1 MTLNLHAAPLHRR
14 PAPRRPLRW
23 RTAACALLAAT
34 SLSACLADAA
44 LAATTPASAPAGDT
58 SLVGAPKRGREA
70 VARRARAQAATA
82 AAVAA
87 AQSEPAAVVQTP
99 VNEQTVRVD
108 LGGGGASRSL
118 TLPRG
123 KSAVIELPVDAR
135 DVVVSNPKVAEVILS
150 TPRRVYLLGQTA
162 GQTDAVFFDGTGRQ
176 LLRLEVRV
184 DQDVSGIAQTL
195 GRMLP
200 GSQLH
205 VEAVNDSVIL
215 SGQVPDAASA
225 DKAVRVA
232 GGFVSKPDNVINM
245 LSIAGPEQVMLK
257 VRIVEVNRSIIKQL
271 GFNLSTLVGQTG
283 MNQYLAGISPT
294 YGVNGALMGGLTGG
308 YQINTTSQPELP
320 CAAGNCVVHGPT
332 SGYSNWNTAVP
343 ATTAGS
349 TGVNQAKAMIQA
361 FERVGLVRTLAEPN
375 VTAISGESAK
385 FLAGG
390 EFPVPVSQDSSGR
403 ITVEFK
409 QYGVGLGFSPVV
421 LGPGRISLKVST
433 EVSEISSLNAFS
445 ASGSSSGSTLVIPGL
460 NVRRVETTVELP
472 SGGALM
478 LAGLLQNTTKQTL
491 DALPGLMELPVIGS
505 LFRSR
510 DFLNNQ
516 SELVVIITPYLVKG
530 TSPDQ
535 LATPADGLVMAS
547 DFETDLLGHLNS
559 GFSKPAA
566 GATYQGPFGY
576 VVE

>member
-1 MTLNLHAAPLHRR
+1 MVVLATGVSDLAAAAPTGD
-14 PAPRRPLRW
+14 PPL
-23 RTAACALLAAT
+23 
-34 SLSACLADAA
+34 
-44 LAATTPASAPAGDT
+44 AGT
-58 SLVGAPKRGREA
+58 PKRGREA
-70 VARRARAQAATA
+70 VTRRPRA
-82 AAVAA
+82 AAI
-87 AQSEPAAVVQTP
+87 PATQVSSTTDPAPVVQP
-99 VNEQTVRVD
+99 PQSEQTVRVD

-118 TLPRG
+118 MLPRG

-135 DVVVSNPKVAEVILS
+135 DVVVANPKVAEVILS
-150 TPRRVYLLGQTA
+150 TPRRVYLLGQSA
-162 GQTDAVFFDGTGRQ
+162 GQTDAVFFDGGGRQ

-184 DQDVSGIAQTL
+184 DQDVSAIAQTL

-200 GSQLH
+200 GSQLR
-205 VEAVNDSVIL
+205 VEAVNDNVIV

-232 GGFVSKPDNVINM
+232 GGFVAKPENVINM
-245 LSIAGPEQVMLK
+245 ISIAGPEQVMLK

-283 MNQYLAGISPT
+283 ANQYLAGISPT
-294 YGVNGALMGGLTGG
+294 FGVNGALMGGLTGG
-308 YQINTTSQPELP
+308 YQINTTLQPQLTVP
-320 CAAGNCVVHGPT
+320 CASGSCAQVVHGPT
-332 SGYSNWNTAVP
+332 SGIANWNTAVP
-343 ATTAGS
+343 TATAGS
-349 TGVNQAKAMIQA
+349 TGVNQAKALIEA

-390 EFPVPVSQDSSGR
+390 EFPVPASQDSSGR

-445 ASGSSSGSTLVIPGL
+445 ASGGSSGATLVIPGL

-478 LAGLLQNTTKQTL
+478 LAGLLQNTTRQTL
-491 DALPGLMELPVIGS
+491 DAVTGLMELPILGP

-516 SELVVIITPYLVKG
+516 SELVVIITPYLVKP
-530 TSPDQ
+530 TSPDK
-535 LATPADGLVMAS
+535 LSTPADGLVIAS
-547 DFETDLLGHLNS
+547 DFETDLLGRLNS
-559 GFSKPAA
+559 GFSKPSA
-566 GATYQGPFGY
+566 GATYQGPYGY

>member
-1 MTLNLHAAPLHRR
+1 VTLNLHPAPLVRR
-14 PAPRRPLRW
+14 PVPGNPARW
-23 RTAACALLAAT
+23 RTVICALLAAM
-34 SLSACLADAA
+34 SLSVGLLETTAAAAPGSDSA
-44 LAATTPASAPAGDT
+44 LAGT
-58 SLVGAPKRGREA
+58 PKRGREA

-82 AAVAA
+82 AAAA
-87 AQSEPAAVVQTP
+87 SAQPDPTSAVQTP

-162 GQTDAVFFDGTGRQ
+162 GQTDAVFFDGSGRQ

-232 GGFVSKPDNVINM
+232 GGFVSKPENVINM

-308 YQINTTSQPELP
+308 YKIDTTSQPELTTLCP
-320 CAAGNCVVHGPT
+320 TGTCPQVVHGPT
-332 SGYSNWNTAVP
+332 SGFTNWNTAGP
-343 ATTAGS
+343 AVTAGS

-445 ASGSSSGSTLVIPGL
+445 ASGSSSGSALVIPGL

-491 DALPGLMELPVIGS
+491 DALPGLMELPVIGP

-535 LATPADGLVMAS
+535 LSTPADGLVIAN

-559 GFSKPAA
+559 GFTKPAA
-566 GATYQGPFGY
+566 GTTYQGPFGY

>member
-1 MTLNLHAAPLHRR
+1 
-14 PAPRRPLRW
+14 
-23 RTAACALLAAT
+23 
-34 SLSACLADAA
+34 
-44 LAATTPASAPAGDT
+44 
-58 SLVGAPKRGREA
+58 
-70 VARRARAQAATA
+70 
-82 AAVAA
+82 
-87 AQSEPAAVVQTP
+87 
-99 VNEQTVRVD
+99 
-108 LGGGGASRSL
+108 
-118 TLPRG
+118 
-123 KSAVIELPVDAR
+123 
-135 DVVVSNPKVAEVILS
+135 
-150 TPRRVYLLGQTA
+150 
-162 GQTDAVFFDGTGRQ
+162 
-176 LLRLEVRV
+176 
-184 DQDVSGIAQTL
+184 
-195 GRMLP
+195 
-200 GSQLH
+200 
-205 VEAVNDSVIL
+205 
-215 SGQVPDAASA
+215 
-225 DKAVRVA
+225 
-232 GGFVSKPDNVINM
+232 
-245 LSIAGPEQVMLK
+245 
-257 VRIVEVNRSIIKQL
+257 
-271 GFNLSTLVGQTG
+271 
-283 MNQYLAGISPT
+283 
-294 YGVNGALMGGLTGG
+294 
-308 YQINTTSQPELP
+308 
-320 CAAGNCVVHGPT
+320 
-332 SGYSNWNTAVP
+332 
-343 ATTAGS
+343 
-349 TGVNQAKAMIQA
+349 MIQA

-445 ASGSSSGSTLVIPGL
+445 ASGSTSGSALVIPGL

-535 LATPADGLVMAS
+535 LSTPADGLVIAN